1 MHQYTNYIQPVL
13 ARMLGEYRQKCDFSQ
28 ERMAENLRISTRS
41 YSDLERGK
49 SNLSGPSLLFFVLA
63 MTEAEQLSALRELQ
77 DVICKLEYELDP
89 MLPSSQ
95 PDHK

>member
-1 MHQYTNYIQPVL
+1 MFVQLNI
-13 ARMLGEYRQKCDFSQ
+13 
-28 ERMAENLRISTRS
+28 
-41 YSDLERGK
+41 
-49 SNLSGPSLLFFVLA
+49 NLSEEDYLSFNNFHSFESAHGKKLIRKTRLFFVLA

-95 PDHK
+95 PGHK